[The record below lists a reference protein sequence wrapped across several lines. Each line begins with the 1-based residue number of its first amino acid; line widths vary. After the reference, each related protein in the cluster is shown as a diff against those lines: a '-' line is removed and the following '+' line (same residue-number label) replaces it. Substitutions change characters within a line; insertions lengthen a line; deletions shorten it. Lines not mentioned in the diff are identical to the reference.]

1 MQNSAANLP
10 HESGAT
16 KAAAEESVPIQNS
29 FGPGFTSQLSSP
41 LSPPL
46 LAPGRP
52 YSPTTTTYDTTTT
65 HHYHPPPTITM
76 AAAASPSY
84 LRSSSNNTPAVKLH
98 PPAANRLYFTWLP
111 LNYFF
116 TSWFSVGAPP
126 TPLVAI
132 GRCHRHRRHDG
143 CRMAKQVGI
152 CGRNNTPMNPFAYT

>member
-1 MQNSAANLP
+1 MQIAAPAANLP

-132 GRCHRHRRHDG
+132 GRC
-143 CRMAKQVGI
+143 QPPS
-152 CGRNNTPMNPFAYT
+152 TT

>member
-1 MQNSAANLP
+1 MLPAIFSSPVNGGKKCKIRHAVANFAAPAANLP

-132 GRCHRHRRHDG
+132 GRC
-143 CRMAKQVGI
+143 QPPS
-152 CGRNNTPMNPFAYT
+152 TT